1 MKLKMSQRHLKLNSL
16 NENIYY
22 FYLFYYYLKI
32 IVLKFSNHYIL
43 TLKIINIK
51 KNRMSEEG
59 KINKVSK
66 KSIEK

>member
-32 IVLKFSNHYIL
+32 IVLKFSNHYIV

-51 KNRMSEEG
+51 KIECQ
-59 KINKVSK
+59 K
-66 KSIEK
+66 KEKLTKFQKNQ